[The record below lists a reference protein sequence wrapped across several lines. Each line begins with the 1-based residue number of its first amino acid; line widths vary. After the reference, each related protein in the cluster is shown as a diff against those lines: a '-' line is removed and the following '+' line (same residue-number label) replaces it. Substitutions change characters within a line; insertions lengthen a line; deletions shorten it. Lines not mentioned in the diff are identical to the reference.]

1 MSKSINRVQL
11 LGNIGR
17 DAEIK
22 TTNSGI
28 RVATLSVATSESWKD
43 KQSGEWKERTEWH
56 RVVVWS
62 PALVKRIEDQ
72 ITKGTPVLIE
82 GKLETRSYEAE
93 GQKRYVTEIVV
104 RPYAGDLI
112 VLNRRS
118 IEAKD
123 QPAPEDFTPSPSAA
137 DYFQGAAGPANE
149 LEDEIPF

>member
-11 LGNIGR
+11 LGNVGK
-17 DAEIK
+17 APTIK
-22 TTNSGI
+22 TTNGGV
-28 RVATLSVATSESWKD
+28 RVATFDLATTESWREKGSE
-43 KQSGEWKERTEWH
+43 QWQERTQWH

-62 PALVKRIEDQ
+62 PVLVKRIEDQ
-72 ITKGTPVLIE
+72 VTSGTPLLVE

-104 RPYAGDLI
+104 RPYVGDMI

-118 IEAKD
+118 SAEGTK
-123 QPAPEDFTPSPSAA
+123 QPQDGEEPPAPSAA
-137 DYFQGAAGPANE
+137 DYFQGAAARDE